1 MNRIVGDRSTGRL
14 RRALRALPLL
24 AAPLL
29 APRAALACA
38 VCFDLTSR
46 ARDAYYGT
54 TILLILLPFGILGG
68 LIYWLVRATRRQSS
82 ADGGAPVGGDPRR
95 I

>member
-1 MNRIVGDRSTGRL
+1 MKRPAAPRMKQRL
-14 RRALRALPLL
+14 QSAFRLLPLL
-24 AAPLL
+24 AAPLM

-54 TILLILLPFGILGG
+54 TIFLILLPFGSLGG

-82 ADGGAPVGGDPRR
+82 ADHRAPAGGDPGGV
-95 I
+95 